1 MSNRNE
7 RDGLEKRIDLLEE
20 RVEILGNQIKALSH
34 QIETQAR
41 ENNKRFQAL
50 ENRIDALENK
60 VEALENK
67 VEALDNKVEA
77 LDNKVNALNDKVDVL
92 DNKVDALD
100 NKLNALGARWGLQ
113 SENSFRNAMAG
124 ILHDI
129 GFTVEKY
136 RKFDAEGKV
145 HGSACDVEIDVIV
158 FDGMTVLIEIKSSL
172 DHWDVYTFNR
182 IAEFYERQENKKADR
197 KALISPFVTERVESV
212 AAGLG
217 IQIYTDIRTQA
228 IRDNL
233 VD

>member
-1 MSNRNE
+1 MTCLR
-7 RDGLEKRIDLLEE
+7 RI
-20 RVEILGNQIKALSH
+20 EILDNQINALSH
-34 QIETQAR
+34 QIEIQGR

-60 VEALENK
+60 V
-67 VEALDNKVEA
+67 DA
-77 LDNKVNALNDKVDVL
+77 LDNKVNALNDKVDAL

-100 NKLNALGARWGLQ
+100 NKLTALCAWCGLQ

-124 ILHDI
+124 ILNDI